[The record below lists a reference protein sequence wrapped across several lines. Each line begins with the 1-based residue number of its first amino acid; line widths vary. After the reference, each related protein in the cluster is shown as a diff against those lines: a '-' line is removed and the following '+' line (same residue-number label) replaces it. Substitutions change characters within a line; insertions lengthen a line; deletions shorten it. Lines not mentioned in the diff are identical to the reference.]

1 MSDLGASFPEAPVS
15 SQPTGNPPAT
25 ESSLATAMFARSSER
40 LVRQLFD
47 VGIELHEL
55 RDIFD
60 RRDST
65 EAQVLAASVAV
76 SDVIEDLDELI
87 HDTSRA
93 MLALARD
100 RFVMTEL
107 QIRGPVLRKHRH

>member
-1 MSDLGASFPEAPVS
+1 M
-15 SQPTGNPPAT
+15 
-25 ESSLATAMFARSSER
+25 ATAMFARSSER

-65 EAQVLAASVAV
+65 ESQVLAASVAV
-76 SDVIEDLDELI
+76 SDVIEDLDQLI

-93 MLALARD
+93 MLTLASD

-107 QIRGPVLRKHRH
+107 RIRGPVLRKHRH